1 MVLQLKNYIWGTLKM
16 NKKMV
21 LVSVAYS
28 ITLFGI
34 GYAAGRIFKRPK
46 KEEILGTLRIDNS
59 DPDQPNALFLEL
71 GVPVEHI
78 SSKKIIHLRV
88 LKENYLRK

>member
-1 MVLQLKNYIWGTLKM
+1 M
-16 NKKMV
+16 
-21 LVSVAYS
+21 SVACS
-28 ITLFGI
+28 IALFGV
-34 GYAAGRIFKRPK
+34 GCAAGWIFKRPK

-59 DPDQPNALFLEL
+59 DPDQPDALFLEL

-88 LKENYLRK
+88 LNENYLRK

>member
-21 LVSVAYS
+21 LMSMACS
-28 ITLFGI
+28 IALFGV
-34 GYAAGRIFKRPK
+34 GYAAGWIFKRPE

-71 GVPVEHI
+71 RVPVEHV

-88 LKENYLRK
+88 LNENYLRK

>member
-1 MVLQLKNYIWGTLKM
+1 MLKYKKIMYIGMPIASFIAGIITRQLFI
-16 NKKMV
+16 KK
-21 LVSVAYS
+21 
-28 ITLFGI
+28 
-34 GYAAGRIFKRPK
+34 PK

-78 SSKKIIHLRV
+78 SSKKTIHLRV
-88 LKENYLRK
+88 LNESYLRK